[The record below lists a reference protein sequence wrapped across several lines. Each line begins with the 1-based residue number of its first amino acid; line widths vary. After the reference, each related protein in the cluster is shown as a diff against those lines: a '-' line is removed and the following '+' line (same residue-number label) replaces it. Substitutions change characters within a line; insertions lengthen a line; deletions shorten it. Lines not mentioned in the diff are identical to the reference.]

1 MFARH
6 TRSIAIVAVA
16 ALAALL
22 PSTALAEGV
31 TESLSAVDA
40 VSTDVATDGI
50 KNSTSTSTSSSSSDS
65 PTSSVYGQTQTELPP
80 PVTCVPSTTG
90 TDSSGKPAT
99 DTCAPTTTVVKTEK
113 PVTKPVTTP
122 VTGGGEVPEVG
133 EPVSGGGDPL
143 PVPAEVDGGGGPE
156 LPFTGLPLM
165 YAIYAG
171 FALMLL
177 GGGIWL
183 RARSAGRG

>member
-6 TRSIAIVAVA
+6 TRTTITVAVA
-16 ALAALL
+16 ALAALV
-22 PSTALAEGV
+22 PSTALANGV

-40 VSTDVATDGI
+40 VSTDVSTDGI
-50 KNSTSTSTSSSSSDS
+50 KNSTTISTSSSASDS
-65 PTSSVYGQTQTELPP
+65 PTSSVYGQTQTKLPP
-80 PVTCVPSTTG
+80 PVTCVPSTSG
-90 TDSSGKPAT
+90 TNSSGKPST
-99 DTCAPTTTVVKTEK
+99 GTCAPSTTIIKTEK

-183 RARSAGRG
+183 RARTAGRD